1 MGMAE
6 GMVKKRV
13 LMISYHYPPLQ
24 GSSGIQR
31 TLKFSQYLSEFG
43 WHPIV
48 LSAHPRAF
56 QSASTAQMGEIPDDV
71 IVHRAFA
78 LDTSRHLA
86 IFGRYPLAL
95 ALPDRWVSWVLGAVP
110 AGLGLI
116 RKHRPEVI
124 WSTYPIASAH
134 LIGLILHRLTGIP
147 WVADFRD
154 SMTEDAYPPDP
165 TVRRVYQWLERQT
178 IRHCTRAV
186 FTTPSAVRMYRE
198 RYPEIPGERFC
209 EIPNGYDEENFANVE
224 SRQASETLRPKPF
237 VLLHSGI
244 IYPSERDPRQF
255 FAALAELAH
264 AGKIT
269 SDKLQVVLRA
279 TQHDDYLAQ
288 MIQEFGI
295 GHLVQLQPPIP
306 YHDALSE
313 MLAVDA
319 LLILQ
324 ASNCNHQIPAKI
336 YEYFRAQRPILAL
349 TDPEGDTATT
359 LRRVGVAT
367 IAPLDSKQAIIV
379 VLTRFLE
386 MLEQSNAPLAH
397 KAQVLACSRWSRTE
411 ALAQLL
417 DEV

>member
-1 MGMAE
+1 
-6 GMVKKRV
+6 MVNKRV
-13 LMISYHYPPLQ
+13 LMVAYHYPPLQ

-31 TLKFSQYLSEFG
+31 TLKFSQYLPEFG
-43 WHPIV
+43 WQPIV
-48 LSAHPRAF
+48 LGAHPRAF
-56 QSASTAQMGEIPDDV
+56 QSTSTAQMDEIPSDV

-86 IFGRYPLAL
+86 ISGRYPLAM

-110 AGLGLI
+110 AGLRLI
-116 RKHRPEVI
+116 RKYRPEVI

-165 TVRRVYQWLERQT
+165 TVRKVYQWLERET

-186 FTTPSAVRMYRE
+186 FTTPSAVRMYRD
-198 RYPEIPGERFC
+198 RYPEIPGERFS
-209 EIPNGYDEENFANVE
+209 EIPNGYDEENFVNVE
-224 SRQASETLRPKPF
+224 NRQGSEKTHQRPF

-255 FAALAELAH
+255 FEALAELDR

-269 SDKLQVVLRA
+269 SDTLQVVLRA

-295 GHLVQLQPPIP
+295 GHLVHLKPPIP

-313 MLAVDA
+313 MLTVDG

-367 IAPLDSKQAIIV
+367 IAPLDSKQAIINE
-379 VLTRFLE
+379 LSRFLE
-386 MLEQSNAPLAH
+386 LLEKGNAPLVQR
-397 KAQVLACSRWSRTE
+397 AQVLACSRQSRTG

-417 DEV
+417 DEVRIF